1 MHVRILAV
9 YFLFLMAFGGLAP
22 PLLHAAPSMFGRLFP
37 TLPPYA
43 APTDAALDALTCGA
57 GTGGVL
63 CALAVPPALSG
74 PLFDPNA
81 DADDNPDKV
90 ASFFT
95 YFGQFLDHDMTL
107 DLLPLPSTSVDP
119 TTIQNFR
126 DPRLALDSLYGG
138 PSAKRELFS
147 DGKRFLVND
156 RDLPRT
162 ATGTA
167 IIGDGR
173 NDENQVISQI
183 HVAFLRAHNALIDQG
198 MGLGAARQ
206 ELQWRYQWIVVHEF
220 LPEVLDPDVYL
231 DVFRPDGTIV
241 TRYYDPKHARDA
253 VMPVEFA
260 VAAYRFGHSQVRRAY
275 VITAADAAATPQRKL
290 QVFNNTPGD
299 LHGGRP
305 LTPDKVIFWPNFLH
319 VDGIP
324 PTGKDAAGNPTGFP
338 ANMSRKIDTL
348 LSSGL
353 FLLPIPG
360 AAPAGSA
367 ILARRNIQR
376 ARAYGLP
383 SGQAVAAHLG
393 ARVLSNADLA
403 AALVRLG
410 FLADPVIAAPYLG
423 ELPLWLY
430 ILAESELGQG
440 RKLGPVGSR
449 IVAEVIGG
457 LLAADNKSYINRK
470 WTPPGGEF
478 TAQDLLRDAGVIP

>member
-1 MHVRILAV
+1 M
-9 YFLFLMAFGGLAP
+9 
-22 PLLHAAPSMFGRLFP
+22 
-37 TLPPYA
+37 
-43 APTDAALDALTCGA
+43 
-57 GTGGVL
+57 
-63 CALAVPPALSG
+63 
-74 PLFDPNA
+74 
-81 DADDNPDKV
+81 
-90 ASFFT
+90 
-95 YFGQFLDHDMTL
+95 
-107 DLLPLPSTSVDP
+107 
-119 TTIQNFR
+119 
-126 DPRLALDSLYGG
+126 
-138 PSAKRELFS
+138 SAKRELFS

-220 LPEVLDPDVYL
+220 LPEILDPDVYL

-324 PTGKDAAGNPTGFP
+324 PTGKDAAGQPTGFP

-457 LLAADNKSYINRK
+457 LLTADNKSYVNRK

-478 TAQDLLRDAGVIP
+478 TAQDLLRAAGVIP